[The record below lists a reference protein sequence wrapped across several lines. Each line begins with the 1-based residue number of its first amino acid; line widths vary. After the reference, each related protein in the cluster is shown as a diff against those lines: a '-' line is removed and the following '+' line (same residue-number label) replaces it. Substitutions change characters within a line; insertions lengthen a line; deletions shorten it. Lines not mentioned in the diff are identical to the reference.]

1 MINYKYIGVHMKEID
16 INASNFIAINSSI
29 KNGCM
34 NDTEVLNVVKNPEIV
49 EVDEPT
55 YAKLKQVNFENGI
68 IELKVYSKLLE
79 NAPDYARGFI
89 GVAFHINRD
98 DTEFEGIYIRPT
110 NSRVKNQIRRNRS
123 TQYFSYPNHKFN
135 DFRQTDPEKY
145 ESYVDIDIN
154 EWIDFKL
161 IIMDETAE
169 LFINNANQPCL
180 VVTDL
185 KHGKRSGSIAL
196 WTDIGTDA
204 YFKDLMITSL

>member
-1 MINYKYIGVHMKEID
+1 MKEID

-34 NDTEVLNVVKNPEIV
+34 NDTEILNVVKNPEIV

-89 GVAFHINRD
+89 GVAFHINQV

-180 VVTDL
+180 VVSDL

-204 YFKDLMITSL
+204 YFKDLRITSL

>member
-1 MINYKYIGVHMKEID
+1 MKEID

-89 GVAFHINRD
+89 GVAFHINQV

-204 YFKDLMITSL
+204 YFKDLRITSL

>member
-1 MINYKYIGVHMKEID
+1 MKEID

-55 YAKLKQVNFENGI
+55 YAKLKQANFETGI
-68 IELKVYSKLLE
+68 IELKVYSKILE

-89 GVAFHINRD
+89 GVAFHINQD

-204 YFKDLMITSL
+204 YFKDLRITSL

>member
-1 MINYKYIGVHMKEID
+1 M
-16 INASNFIAINSSI
+16 SI
-29 KNGCM
+29 K
-34 NDTEVLNVVKNPEIV
+34 LP
-49 EVDEPT
+49 
-55 YAKLKQVNFENGI
+55 
-68 IELKVYSKLLE
+68 
-79 NAPDYARGFI
+79 
-89 GVAFHINRD
+89 
-98 DTEFEGIYIRPT
+98 
-110 NSRVKNQIRRNRS
+110 KNQIRRNRS

>member
-1 MINYKYIGVHMKEID
+1 MKRID
-16 INASNFIAINSSI
+16 MKATNFNAINSSI
-29 KNGCM
+29 ENSRM
-34 NDTEVLNVVKNPEIV
+34 DNIDVLNVLKNKEII

-55 YAKLKQVNFENGI
+55 YAKLKDITLENGI
-68 IELKVYSKLLE
+68 IELKVYSQLLE
-79 NAPDYARGFI
+79 DAPDYARGFI
-89 GVAFHINRD
+89 GVAFHIDED

-110 NSRVKNQIRRNRS
+110 NSRVKDQIRRNHT

-135 DFRQTDPEKY
+135 VFRQTDPEKY

-161 IIMDETAE
+161 VIINETVE
-169 LFINNANQPCL
+169 LFINHASQPCL

-185 KHGKRSGSIAL
+185 KHGKRSGCIAL

-204 YFKDLMITSL
+204 YFKDLTVTNF